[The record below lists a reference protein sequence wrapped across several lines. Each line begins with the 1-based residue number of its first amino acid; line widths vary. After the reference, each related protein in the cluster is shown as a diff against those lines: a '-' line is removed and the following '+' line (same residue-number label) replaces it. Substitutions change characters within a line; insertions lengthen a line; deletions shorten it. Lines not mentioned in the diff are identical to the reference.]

1 MRQCA
6 NIQYRHSNNIV
17 LADCHSGGRC
27 RVRDAWYRGRN
38 HWQSSGQ
45 SLIDDGINS
54 ASKKIILDDLIKI
67 SNLVSLIN
75 VGLEWTENF
84 ECNDVCLQELFAK
97 MDQNSDGYS
106 HIIDI
111 IKMIALKRSS
121 IHVVA

>member
-1 MRQCA
+1 MI
-6 NIQYRHSNNIV
+6 N
-17 LADCHSGGRC
+17 
-27 RVRDAWYRGRN
+27 
-38 HWQSSGQ
+38 
-45 SLIDDGINS
+45 DGINS

-84 ECNDVCLQELFAK
+84 EFNDVCLQELFAK
-97 MDQNSDGYS
+97 MDQNSDGYN

>member
-1 MRQCA
+1 M
-6 NIQYRHSNNIV
+6 
-17 LADCHSGGRC
+17 
-27 RVRDAWYRGRN
+27 
-38 HWQSSGQ
+38 
-45 SLIDDGINS
+45 IDDGINS

-84 ECNDVCLQELFAK
+84 EFNDVCLQELFAK
-97 MDQNSDGYS
+97 MDQNSDGYNL
-106 HIIDI
+106 IIDI